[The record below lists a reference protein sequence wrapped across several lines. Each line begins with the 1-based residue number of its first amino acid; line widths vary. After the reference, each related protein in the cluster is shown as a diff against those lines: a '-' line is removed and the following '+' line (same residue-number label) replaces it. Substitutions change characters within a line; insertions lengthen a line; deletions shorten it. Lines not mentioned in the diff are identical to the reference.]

1 MRSSTTV
8 PTPTLDPSRLSLER
22 EILIQQV
29 QQLSSQLASM
39 NDGAGP
45 EVVGSSTTPRSA
57 QQGPQLSE
65 AFFLERERERAI
77 ELQAE
82 RQSERE
88 RAERSAERTAREA
101 AAARESAERER
112 AERMEARL
120 VAAFSVSV
128 CTCGLGAA
136 IVGAAML
143 HKRD

>member
-22 EILIQQV
+22 ESLIQQV

-39 NDGAGP
+39 YGAGP

-57 QQGPQLSE
+57 QGPQLSE

-77 ELQAE
+77 ERQAE